1 VKKLIAVMLLLFAA
15 PASAEPYRLIQARS
29 GRQARGGNLELGL
42 RYQGLIDGEGDEGE
56 PIPDNFHQIAFS
68 LRWGV
73 IDRLELEAEAS
84 VIVWHQLGDPHAD
97 VDPGDIKLGGQVQLL
112 RERPHILAT
121 YLNFTFPTAPSN
133 PSLPPQFA
141 DGTFDV
147 EALLIYELDASRFV
161 RLIFNVG
168 WEFLGHYKDRP
179 YDTFDIP
186 DAFRYDAAIALH
198 PTARLQLSLEL
209 NGRYHT
215 DRVITPVWINNQ
227 SILELTPGLR
237 IEITPRWVFEGGAGI
252 ALNDDTRAMYKV
264 HVLAGVTYEF
274 PVY

>member
-1 VKKLIAVMLLLFAA
+1 MRKLIVAMLLLLAA

-29 GRQARGGNLELGL
+29 GRQAHGGNLELGL
-42 RYQGLIDGEGDEGE
+42 RYQGLIDGEGGDGE
-56 PIPDNFHQIAFS
+56 PIPDNFHQIAGT

-73 IDRLELEAEAS
+73 FDRLELEAEAS
-84 VIVWHQLGDPHAD
+84 MIVWHHIGDPHAD
-97 VDPGDIKLGGQVQLL
+97 VDPGDIKLGGQVQLI
-112 RERPHILAT
+112 REYPHILAT
-121 YLNFTFPTAPSN
+121 YIGFTFPTAPSN
-133 PSLPPQFA
+133 PALPPQFA

-147 EALLIYELDASRFV
+147 EALLIYEVDPSRFV

-168 WEFLGHYKDRP
+168 WEFLGKYKDI
-179 YDTFDIP
+179 DFDVP

-198 PTARLQLSLEL
+198 PTSRLQFSLEL

-215 DRVITPVWINNQ
+215 DRVITPIWVNNQ

-264 HVLAGVTYEF
+264 HILAGVTYEF
-274 PVY
+274 PIY